1 MQANNQLNKLLTLRR
16 ACALDKEIVFRWRN
30 LDEII
35 ALSTSK
41 KTVTWDEHSTWFD
54 CVLSSDSCVLLV
66 VEQDNEP
73 IGQVRFDKSESS
85 GCSISVY
92 LIPSEIGKGIGTFVI
107 QEGCE
112 IASCVW
118 PTLRWVQASIQNTN
132 ERSIRS
138 FTKAGFAPP
147 EVNLS
152 HEPENHTFL
161 RWNTMTQGK

>member
-1 MQANNQLNKLLTLRR
+1 MQADNQINKLLTLRR

-30 LDEII
+30 IDKIV

-54 CVLSSDSCVLLV
+54 CVIFSHSCVLLI
-66 VEQDNEP
+66 VERENKP
-73 IGQVRFDKSESS
+73 IGQVRFDKSELI

-118 PTLRWVQASIQNTN
+118 PTLRWVQASIQTTN

-138 FTKAGFAPP
+138 FIKAGFVPHKA
-147 EVNLS
+147 NLS
-152 HEPENHTFL
+152 HQPESHDFL
-161 RWNTMTQGK
+161 RWSTMK